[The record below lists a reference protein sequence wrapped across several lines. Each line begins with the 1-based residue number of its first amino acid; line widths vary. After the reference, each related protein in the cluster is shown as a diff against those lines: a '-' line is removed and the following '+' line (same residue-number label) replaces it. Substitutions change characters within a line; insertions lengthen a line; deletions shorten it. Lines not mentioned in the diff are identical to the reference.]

1 MFVVDVLP
9 LKYGQVLFDT
19 GFEVWDCHSSRYCRA
34 VPRTGHSPIFVSVVV
49 VVSGHHHHHQY
60 VVVVVAVG

>member
-9 LKYGQVLFDT
+9 LKDGQVLFDT

-34 VPRTGHSPIFVSVVV
+34 VPRTDHSPIFVL
-49 VVSGHHHHHQY
+49 VSGHHHQY
-60 VVVVVAVG
+60 VVVVAVG